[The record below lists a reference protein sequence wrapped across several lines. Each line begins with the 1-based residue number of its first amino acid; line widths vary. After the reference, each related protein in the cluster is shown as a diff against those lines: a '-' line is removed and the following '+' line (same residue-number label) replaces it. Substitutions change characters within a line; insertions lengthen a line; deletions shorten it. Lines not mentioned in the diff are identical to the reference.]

1 MNSNDT
7 DRILSELKVLGDPP
21 TWKLPDGY
29 HQSVGLSILDSIW
42 SMGVNY
48 HKHVVPVVCRYRAFR
63 IGEGADPEKDS
74 ADDLVSVFARVG
86 SVEEFIG
93 KIARN
98 RQRTSTSKKNSIL
111 KARAVLLAAQGIQ
124 KLGLATPADV
134 VRSQDAVEAFWLTI
148 KGQGSGISFGYF
160 MMLLGQEGI
169 KPDRMIIR
177 FLEKALDR
185 KISPD
190 EARELLAE
198 VARKLNLSQI
208 QLDHAIWN
216 YQRGRKYLERKIW
229 RSRK

>member
-7 DRILSELKVLGDPP
+7 DRILSELKVLGDPS

-74 ADDLVSVFARVG
+74 ADDLVSVFDGVG
-86 SVEEFIG
+86 GVEGFINR
-93 KIARN
+93 IAEN
-98 RQRTSTSKKNSIL
+98 RQRTSTVSGIL
-111 KARAVLLAAQGIQ
+111 KADAVLLAAQGIQ

-160 MMLLGQEGI
+160 MMLLGQDGI

-177 FLEKALDR
+177 FLEKALAS
-185 KISPD
+185 KVSTD
-190 EARELLAE
+190 EAREMLAE
-198 VARKLNLSQI
+198 VALKLSLSQI

-216 YQRGRKYLERKIW
+216 YQRGRKILGRKIW
-229 RSRK
+229 KK

>member
-1 MNSNDT
+1 
-7 DRILSELKVLGDPP
+7 
-21 TWKLPDGY
+21 
-29 HQSVGLSILDSIW
+29 
-42 SMGVNY
+42 MGVNY

-74 ADDLVSVFARVG
+74 ADDLVSVFDGVG
-86 SVEEFIG
+86 GVEGFINR
-93 KIARN
+93 IAEN
-98 RQRTSTSKKNSIL
+98 RQRTSTVSGIL
-111 KARAVLLAAQGIQ
+111 KADAVLLAAQGIQ

-160 MMLLGQEGI
+160 MMLLGQDGI
-169 KPDRMIIR
+169 KPDRMIVR
-177 FLEKALDR
+177 FLEKALSR
-185 KISPD
+185 KVLPD

-216 YQRGRKYLERKIW
+216 YQRGRKILGRKIW
-229 RSRK
+229 KK

>member
-1 MNSNDT
+1 MNSHDT
-7 DRILSELKVLGDPP
+7 DRILSELKVLGDPSS
-21 TWKLPDGY
+21 WKLPDGY

-48 HKHVVPVVCRYRAFR
+48 HKHVVPVIRRYRAFR

-74 ADDLVSVFARVG
+74 ADDLVSVFGRVG
-86 SVEEFIG
+86 GVEEFIG

-111 KARAVLLAAQGIQ
+111 KAHAVLLTAQGIQ
-124 KLGLATPADV
+124 QLGLVTPVDV
-134 VRSQDAVEAFWLTI
+134 VRSQDDVENFWLKI
-148 KGQGSGISFGYF
+148 KGQSSGISFGYF

-177 FLEKALDR
+177 FLEKALAR
-185 KISPD
+185 KVSTD
-190 EARELLAE
+190 EAREMLAE
-198 VARKLNLSQI
+198 VAHKLSLSQI

-216 YQRGRKYLERKIW
+216 YQRGRKILGRKIW
-229 RSRK
+229 RK

>member
-1 MNSNDT
+1 MNSHDT
-7 DRILSELKVLGDPP
+7 DRILSELKVLGDPSS
-21 TWKLPDGY
+21 WKLPDGY

-48 HKHVVPVVCRYRAFR
+48 HKHVVPVICRYRTFR

-74 ADDLVSVFARVG
+74 ADDLVSVFGRVG
-86 SVEEFIG
+86 GVEEFIG

-111 KARAVLLAAQGIQ
+111 KAHAVLLTAQGIQ
-124 KLGLATPADV
+124 QLGLVTPVDV
-134 VRSQDAVEAFWLTI
+134 VRSQDDVENFWLKI
-148 KGQGSGISFGYF
+148 KGQSSGISFGYF

-177 FLEKALDR
+177 FLEKAFAR
-185 KISPD
+185 KVSSD
-190 EARELLAE
+190 EAREMLAE
-198 VARKLNLSQI
+198 VAHKLSLSQI

-216 YQRGRKYLERKIW
+216 YQRGRKILGRKIW
-229 RSRK
+229 RK